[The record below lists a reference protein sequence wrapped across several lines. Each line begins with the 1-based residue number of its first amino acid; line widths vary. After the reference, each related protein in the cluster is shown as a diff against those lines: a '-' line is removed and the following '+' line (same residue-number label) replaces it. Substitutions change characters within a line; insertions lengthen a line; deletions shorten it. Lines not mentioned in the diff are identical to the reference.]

1 MGGIWVIDRAIKA
14 AKKLFSFSS
23 SPSYAFLVLVLAGR
37 DGGNG
42 GMCAQLV
49 LHMQSPPPS
58 PSTGVGGWKAIG
70 SKNQMFVPLSKGG
83 CSFTSQGS
91 NMQSFFFAPNNS
103 CPLTCQEAC
112 VFSQGQPTFSS
123 NTRRNI

>member
-1 MGGIWVIDRAIKA
+1 MGGGIWVIDRAIKA

-23 SPSYAFLVLVLAGR
+23 SPSYAFLVVVLAGR

-70 SKNQMFVPLSKGG
+70 SKNHLCLCPYQRGAVVSLLKAQICKVFF
-83 CSFTSQGS
+83 CS
-91 NMQSFFFAPNNS
+91 
-103 CPLTCQEAC
+103 E
-112 VFSQGQPTFSS
+112 
-123 NTRRNI
+123 